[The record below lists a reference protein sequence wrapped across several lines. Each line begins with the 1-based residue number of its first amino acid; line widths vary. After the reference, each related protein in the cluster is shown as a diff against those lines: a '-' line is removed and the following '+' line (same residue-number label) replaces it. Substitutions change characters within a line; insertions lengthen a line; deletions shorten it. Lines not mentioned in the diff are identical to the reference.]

1 MDKKDEILQI
11 ASKFFAKYGYNGVS
25 MDSIAKKAGI
35 TKAAIYYHF
44 KSKSEIFET
53 VLSKRITELSENLN
67 KCNFDNPKENLRC
80 YIFTIAKIYSKYP
93 CFAAILSH
101 EFINGGKNLNEN
113 LIKIL
118 SQNIFKKL
126 ISILNEGIKRNLF
139 EIENPFAIQLMI
151 TSSLLMNQT
160 TENLRKK
167 ISKYIE
173 MPVETDIESIAKSLY
188 KKILKAISKE
198 TK

>member
-1 MDKKDEILQI
+1 MDKKDEILKI
-11 ASKFFAKYGYNGVS
+11 ASKYFAKYGFDGVS
-25 MDSIAKKAGI
+25 MEFIAKKVGI

-53 VLSKRITELSENLN
+53 ILFKRINELSENLN
-67 KCNFDNPKENLRC
+67 KCNLDNPKENLKC
-80 YIFTIAKIYSKYP
+80 YILTIAKIYNKYP

-113 LIKIL
+113 LIKML
-118 SQNIFKKL
+118 SQNVFKKL
-126 ISILNEGIKRNLF
+126 ISILNEGIKKNLF
-139 EIENPFAIQLMI
+139 AIDNPFTIQLMI
-151 TSSLLMNQT
+151 ISSLLMNQT

-167 ISKYIE
+167 VSKYIDIPIE
-173 MPVETDIESIAKSLY
+173 NDIETIALSLY

-198 TK
+198 SK